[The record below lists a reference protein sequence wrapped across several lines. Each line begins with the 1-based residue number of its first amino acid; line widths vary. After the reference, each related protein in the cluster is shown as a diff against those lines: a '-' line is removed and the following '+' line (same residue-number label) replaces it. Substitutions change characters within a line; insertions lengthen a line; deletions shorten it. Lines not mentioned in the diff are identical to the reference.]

1 MENILKIITN
11 VTLLGVIIRL
21 ILALVLGSIIGIER
35 SRHGR
40 AAGMRTHSLVCLG
53 AVLTVVVG
61 IYAADIAGYN
71 TDPLRI
77 CAQVIS
83 GIGFLGAGTI
93 LLKGHFEI
101 TGLTTAAGLWAT
113 AAVGL
118 TIGIGYYAVA
128 IIAAMLI
135 FAVNALLTKTEEKI
149 LQKQKIG
156 YIYSEINDVNKVND
170 FDELFRKNYGGE
182 HMEITPA
189 KSGIT
194 GHVGIEIEL
203 PNYSNEEIN
212 RICQKLVEKEFIAF
226 AVEQK

>member
-189 KSGIT
+189 RSGIT

-203 PNYSNEEIN
+203 PNYSDEEIN
-212 RICQKLVEKEFIAF
+212 RICQKLAEKEFIAF

>member
-189 KSGIT
+189 RSGIT